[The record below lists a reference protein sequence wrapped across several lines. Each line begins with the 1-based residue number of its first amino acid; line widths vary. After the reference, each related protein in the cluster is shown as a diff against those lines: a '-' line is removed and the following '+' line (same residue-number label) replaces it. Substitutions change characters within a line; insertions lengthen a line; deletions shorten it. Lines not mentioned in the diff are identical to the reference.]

1 MSRRSWFSK
10 LFTNQ
15 EEGYFVGIQL
25 IIKAFGEDTLRR
37 RLAAVIAD
45 PDGQMEGV
53 EAKRRYLKRIVALLL
68 EQEPYW
74 TQAFWDY
81 KTDAAES
88 EEEFNSW
95 ATELA
100 ASTATVEEEMG
111 TDVDGMRRLSMRKDY
126 VAATIIMNLSVQFPP
141 AEAVTDDAVAFRKET
156 LRNLVNGLLYVDPE
170 TILADGVF
178 VVPGNSED
186 GLSEEDLLTGGWEY
200 LRIIN

>member
-10 LFTNQ
+10 IFTNSDPV
-15 EEGYFVGIQL
+15 YFIGIQL

-37 RLAAVIAD
+37 RLATVIAD
-45 PDGQMEGV
+45 PDGQMQDV
-53 EAKRRYLKRIVALLL
+53 ESKRRYIKRIVALLL
-68 EQEPYW
+68 EQDPYW

-81 KTDAAES
+81 KTDPGES

-111 TDVDGMRRLSMRKDY
+111 DDVDGMRRLSMRKDY
-126 VAATIIMNLSVQFPP
+126 VAATIIMNLSVPFQP
-141 AEAVTDDAVAFRKET
+141 AEAVPDDVIAFRKET
-156 LRNLVNGLLYVDPE
+156 LRNLVNGLMYIDPE
-170 TILADGVF
+170 TILADGIF

-186 GLSEEDLLTGGWEY
+186 GLSEEDLLAGGWEY
-200 LRIIN
+200 LRILT